1 LIATHHIIIEIKYIH
16 INIGVVVIRKP
27 ILLID
32 DTENSRLAKEILE
45 NNSIEFVEYHI
56 SKFEENCCVDLPT
69 TKAPAL
75 FAPEGIFRNLE
86 GIKEYLTVEKKSTT
100 SELSESAYW

>member
-1 LIATHHIIIEIKYIH
+1 MIIEIKYIY
-16 INIGVVVIRKP
+16 IDIRVVVIRKP
-27 ILLID
+27 VLLID
-32 DTENSRLAKEILE
+32 ETDNSWLAKEILK

-56 SKFEENCCVDLPT
+56 RKFEENCCVDLPT
-69 TKAPAL
+69 TRAPAL

>member
-1 LIATHHIIIEIKYIH
+1 M
-16 INIGVVVIRKP
+16 VIRKP
-27 ILLID
+27 VLLID
-32 DTENSRLAKEILE
+32 DTENSWLAKEILK

-56 SKFEENCCVDLPT
+56 RKFEENCCVDLPT
-69 TKAPAL
+69 TRAPAL

-100 SELSESAYW
+100 SEFSESTYW